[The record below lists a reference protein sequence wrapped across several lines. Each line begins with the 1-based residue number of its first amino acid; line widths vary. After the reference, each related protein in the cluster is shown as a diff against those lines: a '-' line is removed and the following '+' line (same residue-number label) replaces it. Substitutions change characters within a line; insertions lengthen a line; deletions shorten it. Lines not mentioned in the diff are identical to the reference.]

1 MNMTYIKD
9 IIVSGGRFEGP
20 LLIKTADKGI
30 ASNGVEYYNINFQDV
45 TGSLNGKKWTVEAG
59 DAELL
64 KPGNIIN
71 VTGNVFQ
78 YRGHPQL
85 KVEEIFKAR
94 EADYDPADFYLSCPI
109 KDEELFKELDEL
121 INLIEDEDIKKL
133 TKKIIDEHSE
143 RYMTYPAAVSV
154 HHAYRCGIVYHSIC
168 ICKMA
173 LDVCRNYPQLNRD
186 YLIAGSLIHDIGKT
200 REMNGIMASSYTF
213 EGNLLGHISI
223 GASIIMEIGE
233 KNEIPKDKITVLT
246 HMILSHHGKPEYGS
260 AVIPQ
265 TPEAYVLHL
274 LDDLDSKMN
283 ILDNALS
290 SVKVGEF
297 SQRIPYLEGKA
308 FLKTK

>member
-1 MNMTYIKD
+1 MTYIKD
-9 IIVSGGRFEGP
+9 IIETGGRFEGP
-20 LLIKTADKGI
+20 LLVKTADKGI
-30 ASNGVEYYNINFQDV
+30 ATNGVEYFNINFQDV
-45 TGSLNGKKWTVEAG
+45 TGTLNGKKWTVESG
-59 DAELL
+59 DSDLL
-64 KPGNIIN
+64 KPGSIVN

-85 KVEEIFKAR
+85 KVEDVF
-94 EADYDPADFYLSCPI
+94 EASEDDYDPADFYLSCPI
-109 KDEELFKELDEL
+109 KDEELFKDLDDM
-121 INLIEDEDIKKL
+121 IALIEDEDIKKL
-133 TKKIIDEHSE
+133 TKAIIDENKE
-143 RYMTYPAAVSV
+143 KYMTYPAAVSV
-154 HHAYRCGIVYHSIC
+154 HHAYRCGIVYHSLC

-173 LDVCRNYPQLNRD
+173 LDVSKNYPQLNRD

-200 REMNGIMASSYTF
+200 REMNGIVASSYTF

-223 GASIIMEIGE
+223 GTAIIMETGERIGT
-233 KNEIPKDKITVLT
+233 PKDKVTILA

-265 TPEAYVLHL
+265 TPEAYVLHI

-290 SVKVGEF
+290 SVKVGNF
-297 SQRIPYLEGKA
+297 SQRIPYMEGKA